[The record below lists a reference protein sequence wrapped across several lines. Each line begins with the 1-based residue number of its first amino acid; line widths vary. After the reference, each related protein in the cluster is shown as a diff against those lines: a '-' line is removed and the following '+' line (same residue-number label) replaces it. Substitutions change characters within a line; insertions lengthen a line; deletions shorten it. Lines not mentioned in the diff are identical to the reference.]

1 MCFSLSLSCKALS
14 VLLGIDYFL
23 PHVEEVFNYNFI
35 INFLSA
41 VLFFF
46 LWDLYNSNVC
56 VFNIVP
62 NISEVILNAFHSFS
76 LFCSSLVIST
86 ILSSSSLIH
95 YSASAILLLIPCRV
109 LILVIVLFISIC
121 FFFIFSMSLMIA
133 LTVLFVSSIF
143 SILFSSLWS
152 IFTSI
157 ILSYFSGNWLISSSF
172 IWFCDFLS
180 FSFFCTVFLCLFIF
194 CCFPNLLQ
202 LRSPFPRLYGCILFS
217 FWFLSLEEK
226 VFWVLCVDFLLGMTC
241 ACVLVGEDRV
251 GNYRNNGTC
260 THTSTQ
266 SYNQSV

>member
-86 ILSSSSLIH
+86 ILSSSSPSLS
-95 YSASAILLLIPCRV
+95 YASVILLLIPSSAF
-109 LILVIVLFISIC
+109 LILRCCTS
-121 FFFIFSMSLMIA
+121 FFLSASSSL
-133 LTVLFVSSIF
+133 LNVSCIF
-143 SILFSSLWS
+143 SILFSIFYI
-152 IFTSI
+152 IFTLITLNS
-157 ILSYFSGNWLISSSF
+157 FSDRLLVPLSF
-172 IWFCDFLS
+172 IW
-180 FSFFCTVFLCLFIF
+180 
-194 CCFPNLLQ
+194 P
-202 LRSPFPRLYGCILFS
+202 
-217 FWFLSLEEK
+217 
-226 VFWVLCVDFLLGMTC
+226 
-241 ACVLVGEDRV
+241 
-251 GNYRNNGTC
+251 
-260 THTSTQ
+260 
-266 SYNQSV
+266 